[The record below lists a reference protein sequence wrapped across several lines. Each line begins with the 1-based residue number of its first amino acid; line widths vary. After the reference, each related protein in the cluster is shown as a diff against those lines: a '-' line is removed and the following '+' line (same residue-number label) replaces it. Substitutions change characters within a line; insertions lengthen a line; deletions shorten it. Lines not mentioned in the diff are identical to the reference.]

1 MASPEL
7 RFSDSVER
15 CFRSGAAAYER
26 GATLQAAV
34 AQRLGHLSQALLATD
49 LPAGPRGDLGA
60 GTGLL
65 ASAIEAQIG
74 GPPLLR
80 LDACEALLS
89 QESPRHTPPPRLR
102 WDLNQGLP
110 QELQAAALLASSF
123 ALQWL
128 EQPAAQLGQWCNAL
142 SPGGALLLAV
152 PCQGSFALWH
162 QSAKEA
168 NVPCTALP
176 LPRAA
181 ELIHQ
186 ADLSVELLHCR
197 QLRFSRAN
205 PGALAFLQQIKGIG
219 AHASRAPRLQPGQL
233 RRLIHHW
240 PGPEQA
246 IVWHVLVLVG
256 RKR

>member
-26 GATLQAAV
+26 GATLQAGV
-34 AQRLGHLSQALLATD
+34 AQRLGHLSQALLATE
-49 LPAGPRGDLGA
+49 LPAGPRADLGA

-65 ASAIEAQIG
+65 ASAIEAKIS
-74 GPPLLR
+74 GPALLR
-80 LDACEALLS
+80 VDACEALLS
-89 QESPRHTPPPRLR
+89 QETPRQTPPPRLR

-142 SPGGALLLAV
+142 SPGGGLLLAV

-162 QSAKEA
+162 QSAKDA
-168 NVPCTALP
+168 NVPCTALA
-176 LPRAA
+176 LPKAE
-181 ELIHQ
+181 ELIQQ
-186 ADLSVELLHCR
+186 AERTLELLHCR

-219 AHASRAPRLQPGQL
+219 AHASRAPRLHPGQL
-233 RRLIHHW
+233 RRLIRHW